1 MNKQMNPM
9 RPEPPARWT
18 PPATGFMPTQ
28 QPVSQQ
34 PVQQPMQQP
43 MPKIQAMQQAQA
55 TQQPLGQPGNP
66 EQDSAQHD
74 KSIETWLGAKA
85 LGVAAAVL
93 VFMGLATL
101 GLSFIP
107 SLDSF
112 TKSALMMGISG
123 VLAVVGSVLVIQR
136 RSVFT
141 EALVGC
147 GMGSLFISLLVSHL
161 QFATLGTVA
170 ALGLLL
176 LWMVACTALVA
187 KTRSIVLVVIL
198 QVGLFTSVATYALES
213 FPLFGQ
219 GPDEDSMLMLVY
231 QAAAVG
237 IAVVANMVLFNQG
250 HRTLSFVLLG
260 IDTILAMSG
269 FPLITLILDQ
279 PWAALLGACYVA
291 GLGLAGGYMVKVM
304 NAKPSAIVWFAVAC
318 TLLVMTYLYCC
329 VPHVL
334 EGYQWSLGLMACA
347 AVCIAIGFRLS
358 IGGLRLYGLV
368 LTLTSVAWLVLVGSQ
383 GADPLTRF
391 VVFVLGGAIC
401 FAISALYSC
410 ACKRVE
416 MR

>member
-1 MNKQMNPM
+1 MNKTMNPM

-18 PPATGFMPTQ
+18 PPATGFT
-28 QPVSQQ
+28 
-34 PVQQPMQQP
+34 PMQQP
-43 MPKIQAMQQAQA
+43 IPPG
-55 TQQPLGQPGNP
+55 TQG
-66 EQDSAQHD
+66 
-74 KSIETWLGAKA
+74 KSEPRSSSRDENIEAWLGGKA
-85 LGVAAAVL
+85 LGIAAAVL

-123 VLAVVGSVLVIQR
+123 ALAVAGSVLVIQR

-161 QFATLGTVA
+161 EFSTLDTVP

-176 LWMVACTALVA
+176 LWMAACAVLVV
-187 KTRSIVLVVIL
+187 KTRSIALVVIL
-198 QVGLFTSVATYALES
+198 QVGLFVSVSAYALAS

-219 GPDEDSMLMLVY
+219 WHAEESMLMLVY
-231 QAAAVG
+231 QVAAVT
-237 IAVVANMVLFNQG
+237 IAVVANVVLFNQG
-250 HRTLSFVLLG
+250 HRTLGFVLLG
-260 IDTILAMSG
+260 IDTVLAISS
-269 FPLITLILDQ
+269 FPLFTLVLDQ
-279 PWAALLGACYVA
+279 PWAALLGAFYVA
-291 GLGLAGGYMVKVM
+291 GLGLAGGYMVKAA

-318 TLLVMTYLYCC
+318 TLLVMAYLYCC

-347 AVCIAIGFRLS
+347 AVCIAVGFRLN

-401 FAISALYSC
+401 FAISALYSH